1 MTRLLIIDDHA
12 VVRQGLVQAFC
23 DQGFD
28 SIETAG
34 NLKEARAKIAAF
46 NPEAIIV
53 DLNLP
58 DGSGLEIVQWVRKQS
73 ADVTIIILS
82 LNDPAQFVKIARSS
96 GANAYLSKSQSMPEI
111 ISSVTFA
118 LLNPGTFTSNLTADQ
133 SPDFDL
139 TPREIEVLY
148 LLAEG
153 ASNLEISTKLYIS
166 ISTVKT
172 HISALMRKLQC
183 TNRTA
188 AAKIAR
194 DNGFLL

>member
-12 VVRQGLVQAFC
+12 VVRQGLIQAFN
-23 DQGFD
+23 DKGFA
-28 SIETAG
+28 SIESAG
-34 NLKEARAKIAAF
+34 TLKEARAKIAAF

-58 DGSGLEIVQWVRKQS
+58 DGSGLEIVQWVRKFS
-73 ADVTIIILS
+73 ADIAIIILS

-96 GANAYLSKSQSMPEI
+96 GANAYLSKSQSMSEI
-111 ISSVTFA
+111 ISSVIFA
-118 LLNPGTFTSNLTADQ
+118 LSNPGSFTSTLTVDQ
-133 SPDFDL
+133 PFDFDS

-153 ASNLEISTKLYIS
+153 ASNLDISLKLFIS

-172 HISALMRKLQC
+172 HVSALMRKLQC
-183 TNRTA
+183 SNRTA

>member
-12 VVRQGLVQAFC
+12 VVRQGLIQAFN
-23 DQGFD
+23 DKGFA
-28 SIETAG
+28 SIESAG
-34 NLKEARAKIAAF
+34 TLKEARAKIAAF

-58 DGSGLEIVQWVRKQS
+58 DGSGLEIVQWVRKFS
-73 ADVTIIILS
+73 ADIAIIILS
-82 LNDPAQFVKIARSS
+82 LNDPAQFIKIARSS
-96 GANAYLSKSQSMPEI
+96 GANAYLSKSQTMSEI
-111 ISSVTFA
+111 ISSVIFA
-118 LLNPGTFTSNLTADQ
+118 LSNPGSFTSTLRVDQ
-133 SPDFDL
+133 PFDFDL

-153 ASNLEISTKLYIS
+153 ASNLDISQKLFIS

-172 HISALMRKLQC
+172 HISALLRKLQC
-183 TNRTA
+183 TNRTT
-188 AAKIAR
+188 AAKVAR

>member
-12 VVRQGLVQAFC
+12 VVRQGIIQAFNN
-23 DQGFD
+23 QGFT
-28 SIETAG
+28 SVETAG
-34 NLKEARAKIAAF
+34 TLKEARAKIAAF

-58 DGSGLEIVQWVRKQS
+58 DGSGLEIVQWVREFS
-73 ADVTIIILS
+73 AEIAIIILS
-82 LNDPAQFVKIARSS
+82 MNDPAQFVKIARSS
-96 GANAYLSKSQSMPEI
+96 GANAFLSKSQSMSEI
-111 ISSVTFA
+111 ISSVNFA
-118 LLNPGTFTSNLTADQ
+118 LSNPGSFTSTLAAEQ
-133 SPDFDL
+133 PFDFDL

-153 ASNLEISTKLYIS
+153 TSNLDISLKLFIS

-194 DNGFLL
+194 DNGLLL

>member
-12 VVRQGLVQAFC
+12 VVCQGLVHAFKEK
-23 DQGFD
+23 GFT
-28 SIETAG
+28 SIETAAT
-34 NLKEARAKIAAF
+34 LKQARSKIAVF

-58 DGSGLEIVQWVRKQS
+58 DGSGLEIVQWVRKLS
-73 ADVTIIILS
+73 ADIAIIILS

-111 ISSVTFA
+111 ISAVTFA
-118 LLNPGTFTSNLTADQ
+118 LSNPGSFTSTLVADQ
-133 SPDFDL
+133 PRDFDL

-148 LLAEG
+148 LLADG
-153 ASNLEISTKLYIS
+153 ASNLVISSKLFIS

-172 HISALMRKLQC
+172 HISSLMRKLQC
-183 TNRTA
+183 SNRTA
-188 AAKIAR
+188 TAKIAR
-194 DNGFLL
+194 ENGFLL

>member
-12 VVRQGLVQAFC
+12 VVCQGLVHAFK
-23 DQGFD
+23 DKGFT
-28 SIETAG
+28 SIETAAT
-34 NLKEARAKIAAF
+34 LKQARAKISVF

-58 DGSGLEIVQWVRKQS
+58 DGSGLEIVQWVRKLS
-73 ADVTIIILS
+73 ADIAIIILS
-82 LNDPAQFVKIARSS
+82 LNDPTQFVKIARSS

-111 ISSVTFA
+111 ISAVTFA
-118 LLNPGTFTSNLTADQ
+118 LSNPGSFTSTLIADQ
-133 SPDFDL
+133 PRNFDL

-148 LLAEG
+148 LLADG
-153 ASNLEISTKLYIS
+153 ASNLDISSKLYIS

-183 TNRTA
+183 ANRTA

>member
-12 VVRQGLVQAFC
+12 VVRQGLVQAFNEN
-23 DQGFD
+23 GFD

-34 NLKEARAKIAAF
+34 NLADARAKIAAF
-46 NPEAIIV
+46 NPDAVIV

-58 DGSGLEIVQWVRKQS
+58 DGSGLEIVQWVRRHS
-73 ADVTIIILS
+73 SEVALIILS
-82 LNDPAQFVKIARSS
+82 LNDPAKFIKIARSS
-96 GANAYLSKSQSMPEI
+96 GANAYLSKSQSMQEI

-118 LLNPGTFTSNLTADQ
+118 LANPGSFTSALTADQ
-133 SPDFDL
+133 SRDFDL

-153 ASNLEISTKLYIS
+153 ASNLEISSKLYIS
-166 ISTVKT
+166 LSTVKT
-172 HISALMRKLQC
+172 HISALMRKLEC

>member
-1 MTRLLIIDDHA
+1 MKRLLIIDDHA
-12 VVRQGLVQAFC
+12 VVRQGLIQAFN
-23 DQGFD
+23 DKGFA
-28 SIETAG
+28 SIESAG
-34 NLKEARAKIAAF
+34 TLKEARAKIAAF

-58 DGSGLEIVQWVRKQS
+58 DGSGLEIVQWVRKFS
-73 ADVTIIILS
+73 PDIAIIILS
-82 LNDPAQFVKIARSS
+82 LNDTAQFVKIARCS
-96 GANAYLSKSQSMPEI
+96 GANAYLSKSQTMSEI
-111 ISSVTFA
+111 ISSVIFA
-118 LLNPGTFTSNLTADQ
+118 LSNPGSFTSNLTVDQ
-133 SPDFDL
+133 PFDFDL

-153 ASNLEISTKLYIS
+153 ASNLDISQKLFIS

-172 HISALMRKLQC
+172 HISALLRKLQC
-183 TNRTA
+183 TNRTT

>member
-12 VVRQGLVQAFC
+12 VVRQGIIQAFNN
-23 DQGFD
+23 QGFT
-28 SIETAG
+28 SVETAG
-34 NLKEARAKIAAF
+34 TLKEARAKIAAF
-46 NPEAIIV
+46 NPEAIIL

-58 DGSGLEIVQWVRKQS
+58 DGSGLEIVQWVREFS
-73 ADVTIIILS
+73 AEIAIIILS
-82 LNDPAQFVKIARSS
+82 MNDPAQFVKIARSS
-96 GANAYLSKSQSMPEI
+96 GANAYLSKSQSMSEI
-111 ISSVTFA
+111 ISSVNFA
-118 LLNPGTFTSNLTADQ
+118 LSNPGSFTSTLAAEQ
-133 SPDFDL
+133 PFDFDL

-153 ASNLEISTKLYIS
+153 TSNLDISLKLFIS

-194 DNGFLL
+194 DNGLLL

>member
-1 MTRLLIIDDHA
+1 MMRLLIIDDHA
-12 VVRQGLVQAFC
+12 VVRQGLVQAFNEN
-23 DQGFD
+23 GFD

-34 NLKEARAKIAAF
+34 NLADARAKIAAF
-46 NPEAIIV
+46 NPDAVIV

-58 DGSGLEIVQWVRKQS
+58 DGSGLEIVQWVRRHS
-73 ADVTIIILS
+73 AEVALIILS
-82 LNDPAQFVKIARSS
+82 LNDPAKFIKIARSS
-96 GANAYLSKSQSMPEI
+96 GANAYLSKSQSMQEI

-118 LLNPGTFTSNLTADQ
+118 LANPGSFTSALTADQ
-133 SPDFDL
+133 PRDFDL
-139 TPREIEVLY
+139 TPREIEALY

-153 ASNLEISTKLYIS
+153 ASNLEISSKLYIS
-166 ISTVKT
+166 LSTVKT
-172 HISALMRKLQC
+172 HISALMRKLEC

>member
-12 VVRQGLVQAFC
+12 VVCQGLVQ
-23 DQGFD
+23 GFTQNGFT

-34 NLKEARAKIAAF
+34 TIKEARAKIAVF
-46 NPEAIIV
+46 NPGAIIV

-58 DGSGLEIVQWVRKQS
+58 DGSGLEIVQWVRKHS
-73 ADVTIIILS
+73 KEAAIVILS
-82 LNDPAQFVKIARSS
+82 LNDPAQFIKIARAS
-96 GANAYLSKSQSMPEI
+96 GANAFLSKSQSMQEI
-111 ISSVTFA
+111 IASVRFS
-118 LLNPGTFTSNLTADQ
+118 LSNPGSFTSAITTEQ
-133 SPDFDL
+133 PRDFDL

-153 ASNLEISTKLYIS
+153 ASNLEISSKLYIS
-166 ISTVKT
+166 LSTVKT
-172 HISALMRKLQC
+172 HISGLMRKLEC

-194 DNGFLL
+194 DNGFLM

>member
-12 VVRQGLVQAFC
+12 VVRQGLVQAFKE
-23 DQGFD
+23 QGFA

-34 NLKEARAKIAAF
+34 SIKQARAKIAAF

-58 DGSGLEIVQWVRKQS
+58 DGSGLEVVQWVRKHS
-73 ADVTIIILS
+73 TKIAIIILS
-82 LNDPAQFVKIARSS
+82 LNDPAQYIKIARSS
-96 GANAYLSKSQSMPEI
+96 GANAYLSKSQSMQEI

-118 LLNPGTFTSNLTADQ
+118 LSNPGSFTSALTADQ
-133 SPDFDL
+133 HLDFDL

-148 LLAEG
+148 LLADG
-153 ASNLEISTKLYIS
+153 ASNSDISSKLYIS
-166 ISTVKT
+166 LSTVKT
-172 HISALMRKLQC
+172 HISSLMRKLQC

>member
-23 DQGFD
+23 DKGFA

-34 NLKEARAKIAAF
+34 NLKEGRAKIAAF

-58 DGSGLEIVQWVRKQS
+58 DGSGLEIVQWVRKHS
-73 ADVTIIILS
+73 ADVAIVILS
-82 LNDPAQFVKIARSS
+82 LKDPAQFVKIARSS

-111 ISSVTFA
+111 ISSVIFA
-118 LLNPGTFTSNLTADQ
+118 LSNPGSFTSSLTTDQ

-153 ASNLEISTKLYIS
+153 ASNLEISSKLYIS

-183 TNRTA
+183 ANRTA

>member
-12 VVRQGLVQAFC
+12 VVRQGLVQAFS
-23 DQGFD
+23 DKGFT

-34 NLKEARAKIAAF
+34 NLKEARAKIAAL

-58 DGSGLEIVQWVRKQS
+58 DGSGLEIVQWVRKLS
-73 ADVTIIILS
+73 ADVAIIILS
-82 LNDPAQFVKIARSS
+82 LNDPAQFIKIARSS

-118 LLNPGTFTSNLTADQ
+118 LSNPGSFTSTLTADP
-133 SPDFDL
+133 SFDFDL

-153 ASNLEISTKLYIS
+153 ASNSDISLKLFIS

>member
-1 MTRLLIIDDHA
+1 MKKYHKIITLL
-12 VVRQGLVQAFC
+12 F
-23 DQGFD
+23 
-28 SIETAG
+28 
-34 NLKEARAKIAAF
+34 
-46 NPEAIIV
+46 
-53 DLNLP
+53 
-58 DGSGLEIVQWVRKQS
+58 
-73 ADVTIIILS
+73 
-82 LNDPAQFVKIARSS
+82 
-96 GANAYLSKSQSMPEI
+96 

-153 ASNLEISTKLYIS
+153 ASNLEISSKLYIS

-194 DNGFLL
+194 ENGFLL

>member
-12 VVRQGLVQAFC
+12 VVRQGLIQAFN
-23 DQGFD
+23 DKGFT

-46 NPEAIIV
+46 NPQAIIV

-58 DGSGLEIVQWVRKQS
+58 DGSGLEIVQWVRKFS
-73 ADVTIIILS
+73 ADIAIIILS
-82 LNDPAQFVKIARSS
+82 LNDPTQFAKVARSS

-111 ISSVTFA
+111 ISSVSFA
-118 LLNPGTFTSNLTADQ
+118 VANPGSFVSTLMSDQ
-133 SPDFDL
+133 ELDFDL

-153 ASNLEISTKLYIS
+153 ASNLEISTKLFIS
-166 ISTVKT
+166 VSTVKT

-183 TNRTA
+183 TNRTTA
-188 AAKIAR
+188 VKIAR
-194 DNGFLL
+194 KNGFLL

>member
-12 VVRQGLVQAFC
+12 VVRQGLVQAFK
-23 DQGFD
+23 DNGFT

-34 NLKEARAKIAAF
+34 NLADARAKIAAF
-46 NPEAIIV
+46 NPDAVIV

-58 DGSGLEIVQWVRKQS
+58 DGSGLEIVQWVRRHS
-73 ADVTIIILS
+73 AEVALIILS
-82 LNDPAQFVKIARSS
+82 LNDPAKFIKIARSS
-96 GANAYLSKSQSMPEI
+96 GANAYLSKSQSMQEI

-118 LLNPGTFTSNLTADQ
+118 LSNPGSFTSALTADQ
-133 SPDFDL
+133 PRDFDL

-153 ASNLEISTKLYIS
+153 ASNLEISSKLYIS
-166 ISTVKT
+166 LSTVKT
-172 HISALMRKLQC
+172 HISALMRKLEC

>member
-12 VVRQGLVQAFC
+12 VVREGLVQAFS
-23 DQGFD
+23 DKGFI

-34 NLKEARAKIAAF
+34 TLKEARAKIAAL

-58 DGSGLEIVQWVRKQS
+58 DGSGLEIVQWVRKLS
-73 ADVTIIILS
+73 ADVAIIILS

-96 GANAYLSKSQSMPEI
+96 GANAYLLKSQSIPEI
-111 ISSVTFA
+111 ISSLTFA
-118 LLNPGTFTSNLTADQ
+118 LSNPGSFTSTLRANQ
-133 SPDFDL
+133 PFDFDL

-153 ASNLEISTKLYIS
+153 ASNLDISSKLFIS

-183 TNRTA
+183 SNRTA

>member
-1 MTRLLIIDDHA
+1 
-12 VVRQGLVQAFC
+12 
-23 DQGFD
+23 
-28 SIETAG
+28 
-34 NLKEARAKIAAF
+34 
-46 NPEAIIV
+46 
-53 DLNLP
+53 
-58 DGSGLEIVQWVRKQS
+58 
-73 ADVTIIILS
+73 
-82 LNDPAQFVKIARSS
+82 
-96 GANAYLSKSQSMPEI
+96 MPEI
-111 ISSVTFA
+111 ISSVIFA
-118 LLNPGTFTSNLTADQ
+118 LSNPGSFTSSLTTDQ

-153 ASNLEISTKLYIS
+153 ASNLEISSKLYIS

-188 AAKIAR
+188 VAKIAR

>member
-23 DQGFD
+23 DKGFA

-58 DGSGLEIVQWVRKQS
+58 DGSGLEIVQWVREHS
-73 ADVTIIILS
+73 AEVAIIILS

-111 ISSVTFA
+111 ISSVIFA
-118 LLNPGTFTSNLTADQ
+118 LSNPGTFTSSLTTDQ

-153 ASNLEISTKLYIS
+153 ASNIEISSKLYIS

>member
-1 MTRLLIIDDHA
+1 MTRLLIIDEHA
-12 VVRQGLVQAFC
+12 VVRQGLVQAFS
-23 DQGFD
+23 DKGFT

-34 NLKEARAKIAAF
+34 NLKEARAKIAAL

-58 DGSGLEIVQWVRKQS
+58 DGSGLEIVQWVRKLS
-73 ADVTIIILS
+73 ADVAIIILS
-82 LNDPAQFVKIARSS
+82 LNDPAQFIKIARSS

-118 LLNPGTFTSNLTADQ
+118 LSNPGSFTSTLTADP
-133 SPDFDL
+133 SLDFDL

-153 ASNLEISTKLYIS
+153 ASNSDISLKLFIS
-166 ISTVKT
+166 LSTVKT

>member
-12 VVRQGLVQAFC
+12 VVRQGLIQAFN
-23 DQGFD
+23 DKGFA
-28 SIETAG
+28 SIESAG
-34 NLKEARAKIAAF
+34 TLKEARAKIAAF

-58 DGSGLEIVQWVRKQS
+58 DGSGLEIVQWVRKFS
-73 ADVTIIILS
+73 ADIAIIILS
-82 LNDPAQFVKIARSS
+82 LNDPAQFIKIARSS
-96 GANAYLSKSQSMPEI
+96 GANAYLSKSQTMSEI
-111 ISSVTFA
+111 ISSVLFA
-118 LLNPGTFTSNLTADQ
+118 LSNPGSFTSNLTVDQ
-133 SPDFDL
+133 PFDFDL

-153 ASNLEISTKLYIS
+153 ASNLDISQKLFIS

-172 HISALMRKLQC
+172 HISALLRKLQC
-183 TNRTA
+183 TNRTT

>member
-12 VVRQGLVQAFC
+12 VVRQGLVQAFKEK
-23 DQGFD
+23 GFA

-34 NLKEARAKIAAF
+34 SIKEARAKIAAF

-58 DGSGLEIVQWVRKQS
+58 DGSGLEIVQWIRKHS
-73 ADVTIIILS
+73 AEVALVILS
-82 LNDPAQFVKIARSS
+82 LNDPAQFIKIARSS
-96 GANAYLSKSQSMPEI
+96 GANAYLSKSQTMQEI

-118 LLNPGTFTSNLTADQ
+118 LSNPGSFTSALTAAQ
-133 SPDFDL
+133 PRDFDL

-148 LLAEG
+148 LMAEG
-153 ASNLEISTKLYIS
+153 ASNLDISSKLYIS
-166 ISTVKT
+166 LSTVKT

-183 TNRTA
+183 SNRTA

>member
-12 VVRQGLVQAFC
+12 VVRQGLIQAFN
-23 DQGFD
+23 DKGFA
-28 SIETAG
+28 SIESAG
-34 NLKEARAKIAAF
+34 TLKEARAKIAAF

-58 DGSGLEIVQWVRKQS
+58 DGSGLEIVQWVRKFS
-73 ADVTIIILS
+73 ADIAIIILS

-96 GANAYLSKSQSMPEI
+96 GANAYLSKSQTMSEI
-111 ISSVTFA
+111 ISSVLFA
-118 LLNPGTFTSNLTADQ
+118 LSNPGSFTSNLTVDQ
-133 SPDFDL
+133 PFDFDL

-153 ASNLEISTKLYIS
+153 ASNLDISQKLFIS

-172 HISALMRKLQC
+172 HTSAVLRKLQC
-183 TNRTA
+183 ANRTA
-188 AAKIAR
+188 AVKIAR
-194 DNGFLL
+194 NKGLLL

>member
-12 VVRQGLVQAFC
+12 VVRQGLVQSFKE
-23 DQGFD
+23 QGFA

-34 NLKEARAKIAAF
+34 SIKQARAKIAAF

-58 DGSGLEIVQWVRKQS
+58 DGSGLEIVQWVRKHS
-73 ADVTIIILS
+73 TKIAIIILS
-82 LNDPAQFVKIARSS
+82 LNDPAQYIKIARSS
-96 GANAYLSKSQSMPEI
+96 GANAYLSKSQSMQEI

-118 LLNPGTFTSNLTADQ
+118 LSNPGSFTSALTADQ
-133 SPDFDL
+133 HLDFDL

-148 LLAEG
+148 LLADG
-153 ASNLEISTKLYIS
+153 ASNSDISSKLYIS
-166 ISTVKT
+166 LSTVKT
-172 HISALMRKLQC
+172 HISSLMRKLQC

>member
-12 VVRQGLVQAFC
+12 VVRQGLVHAFK
-23 DQGFD
+23 DKGFT
-28 SIETAG
+28 SIETAAT
-34 NLKEARAKIAAF
+34 LKQARSKIAVF

-58 DGSGLEIVQWVRKQS
+58 DGSGLEIVQWVRKHS
-73 ADVTIIILS
+73 ADVAIVILS

-96 GANAYLSKSQSMPEI
+96 GANAFLSKSQSMPEI
-111 ISSVTFA
+111 ISSVIFA
-118 LLNPGTFTSNLTADQ
+118 LSNPGSFTSSLTTDQ

-153 ASNLEISTKLYIS
+153 ASNLEISSKLYIS

-183 TNRTA
+183 ANRTA